1 MEVSAMERTSTWDL
15 TYTQL
20 DEYNEEII
28 YYWNYRCSKWA
39 YAVTVREF
47 FSEWGSAKHLCIAK
61 ELVSGEYRE
70 PTMLEKR
77 EIISGVC
84 SNENMDETVA
94 FEIFPAKS
102 KIVDKFDVYHLW
114 LVKKNAIPFSI
125 DVKPAKHFRNWKV
138 KTVNGKRIIYTERN
152 HYIWK
157 PIKAY
162 FLKAEDGSE
171 LRWYDKQNFKD
182 EMIGEDVIA
191 FEFVTDKYPGYTV
204 LICVPKAYGE
214 IPFGL
219 R

>member
-1 MEVSAMERTSTWDL
+1 MERTSTWDL

-70 PTMLEKR
+70 PTMLEKQ
-77 EIISGVC
+77 EIVSSVC

-125 DVKPAKHFRNWKV
+125 DVKLAKHFRNWKA
-138 KTVNGKRIIYTERN
+138 KTINGKCIIYIKKT
-152 HYIWK
+152 HYLWK
-157 PIKAY
+157 PVKAY
-162 FLKAEDGSE
+162 FLRAEDGSE

-191 FEFVTDKYPGYTV
+191 FEFVTDQYPGYTV